1 MKLVTSK
8 KSPFHTN
15 SYQGHEPDA
24 RSGPMGAVGAGDH
37 VFPLKASL

>member
-15 SYQGHEPDA
+15 SYQGLEPDA
-24 RSGPMGAVGAGDH
+24 RSEPMGAVGGH
-37 VFPLKASL
+37 VFPLRASL